1 MNNDD
6 NKLTSQQEPSQNTNS
21 DNEFPV
27 ENNIESNVKAGAEHN
42 TKQESS
48 VDAAKNTETNT
59 ENNTKLNTET
69 QTSDSTQSAKHESS
83 QEQSANNNEEVNKP
97 TPETQTETETEKTWH
112 NKNAIKRGIAM
123 LGYGF
128 IAGFVRLGITLIAI
142 FQFFSLLLS
151 EKPNQPLVK
160 FGQNLNTYQYQ
171 INQFLTVNSEAYPF
185 PFADWPDCSVAEST
199 PK

>member
-6 NKLTSQQEPSQNTNS
+6 NKFTSQQDPTQNADSENKT
-21 DNEFPV
+21 PV
-27 ENNIESNVKAGAEHN
+27 ENNIESSVKPSTKNNEQQEN
-42 TKQESS
+42 TVQ
-48 VDAAKNTETNT
+48 DETNT
-59 ENNTKLNTET
+59 HSQSTKSE
-69 QTSDSTQSAKHESS
+69 STQQQYTDNSE
-83 QEQSANNNEEVNKP
+83 ELNEP
-97 TPETQTETETEKTWH
+97 MSDTDTEKTWH

-128 IAGFVRLGITLIAI
+128 VAGFVRLGITLIAV

-151 EKPNQPLVK
+151 EKPNLPLVK

-171 INQFLTVNSEAYPF
+171 INQFLTVNSEVYPF
-185 PFADWPDCSVAEST
+185 PFADWPDCGVEEST